1 MLFHNKIYLNI
12 TMKKEIIIA
21 LALGVS
27 LLNNKKKRELEIL
40 SKYENLS
47 EDDINN
53 FDENEFINYMNYEIM
68 RGWNRIPK
76 YRKTW
81 YKIIGLN
88 ESNWDNP
95 NNSKKFNEIIEK
107 SWYDMR
113 GTADQLNLIALGY
126 NSNTWDNYELKNIG
140 TDAEPYYQIVKKSTN

>member
-1 MLFHNKIYLNI
+1 MLYQNKIYLNI

-40 SKYENLS
+40 NEYENLS
-47 EDDINN
+47 QDDINN
-53 FDENEFINYMNYEIM
+53 FDDNEFINYMNYEIM
-68 RGWNRIPK
+68 RGWGRIPGW
-76 YRKTW
+76 RKTW
-81 YKIIGLN
+81 YKEIGLN

-95 NNSKKFNEIIEK
+95 NDSEKFNEIIIK
-107 SWYDMR
+107 SWDDMR

-126 NSNTWDNYELKNIG
+126 NSNTWDNYELENIG
-140 TDAEPYYQIVKKSTN
+140 TDDEPYYQIV